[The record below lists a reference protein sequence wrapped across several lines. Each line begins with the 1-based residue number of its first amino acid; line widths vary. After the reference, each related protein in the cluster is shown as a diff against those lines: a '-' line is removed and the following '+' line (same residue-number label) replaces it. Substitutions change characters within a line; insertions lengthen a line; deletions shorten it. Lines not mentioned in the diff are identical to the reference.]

1 MTIADATV
9 ETPAELGPFVDLQ
22 VHSTASDGALPP
34 AEVVQHARAA
44 GLVAIALTDHDTLA
58 GVAEARAA
66 ATPLGMRIVA
76 GVELSVHFHGR
87 ELHVLGLHVR
97 DEAGLEARLAAYREA
112 RIGRAEAIVQKLVAL
127 GIAVTM
133 DEVRGFA
140 SGASL
145 GRPHIARALVAR
157 GHVGE
162 LREAFDRWLGNGRP
176 AYVEKDRLEFADAL
190 TMLHDAGALA
200 VWAHPGRLGTTDL
213 IRQVAK
219 AGMDGMEIRHPS
231 HSGDDRKRFATL
243 AEQHGLLKSGGSDW
257 HGQFDGPRVI
267 GNQHVPLAWLAE
279 QDARVA
285 ERHAPVPG

>member
-1 MTIADATV
+1 MTVADANAAV
-9 ETPAELGPFVDLQ
+9 LDGPFVDLQ

-34 AEVVQHARAA
+34 AQVVQSAHDA

-66 ATPLGMRIVA
+66 ALPLGLRVVA

-87 ELHVLGLHVR
+87 ELHILGLHVR
-97 DEAGLEARLAAYREA
+97 DEAGLEQRLAGYRDA
-112 RIGRAEAIVQKLVAL
+112 RVGRAEAIVRKLTAL
-127 GIAVTM
+127 GVLVTM
-133 DEVRGFA
+133 DEVQSHA

-157 GHVGE
+157 GYVTE
-162 LREAFDRWLGNGRP
+162 LREAFDKWLGNGRP
-176 AYVEKDRLEFADAL
+176 AYVEKERLELADAL
-190 TMLHDAGALA
+190 PMLHDAGALS
-200 VWAHPGRLGTTDL
+200 VWAHPGRLGTSDL

-219 AGMDGMEIRHPS
+219 AGMDGLEVYHPS
-231 HSGDDRKRFATL
+231 HSGDDRLRFAAL

-267 GNQHVPLAWLAE
+267 GNQHVPLAWLHA

-285 ERHAPVPG
+285 ERHAAVSG

>member
-1 MTIADATV
+1 MSTAAAGADAPV
-9 ETPAELGPFVDLQ
+9 GPCVDLQ

-34 AEVVQHARAA
+34 EAVVRSAVDA

-58 GVAEARAA
+58 GVAAARAA
-66 ATPLGMRIVA
+66 AAPLGLRVVA

-97 DEAGLEARLAAYREA
+97 DIDGLEARLAAFRSD
-112 RIGRAEAIVQKLVAL
+112 RVGRAAAIVEKLAAL
-127 GIAVTM
+127 GVTVTM
-133 DEVRGFA
+133 DEVQAQA

-157 GHVGE
+157 GHVAE

-176 AYVEKDRLEFADAL
+176 AYVEKQRLEFVDAL
-190 TMLHDAGALA
+190 AMLHEAGALA
-200 VWAHPGRLGTTDL
+200 VWAHPGRLGTSDL
-213 IRQVAK
+213 VRQVAQ
-219 AGMDGMEIRHPS
+219 AGMDGMEIHHPS
-231 HSGDDRKRFATL
+231 HSPDDRVRFAAL
-243 AEQHGLLKSGGSDW
+243 AERHGLLKSGGSDW

-267 GNQHVPLAWLAE
+267 GNQHVPKAWLDA

-285 ERHAPVPG
+285 ERLAALAP